1 MVDLTD
7 FPCSIW
13 PGLMDIIGPLKP
25 LFVVGNKIDLI
36 PPDSKHFLTHIHH
49 TLIQHLEEAG
59 IKKGNIKHV
68 SLISAKTGFGVERL
82 INKLHSIWQYK
93 GEIGYAL
100 KTFEICNNN
109 ENR

>member
-13 PGLMDIIGPLKP
+13 PGLMDIVGPLKP

-36 PPDSKHFLTHIHH
+36 PPDSKHFLTHIHK
-49 TLIQHLEEAG
+49 TLIQHLGESG

-82 INKLHSIWQYK
+82 INKMHSVWEYK
-93 GEIGYAL
+93 GEIKKKKKML
-100 KTFEICNNN
+100 
-109 ENR
+109 EN